1 MPPTIIDW
9 ALLVV
14 PYAGI
19 VSVLVWHRRNRVI
32 RTTEVVTFDG
42 PTSCVR

>member
-1 MPPTIIDW
+1 MLPPTLIDW

-19 VSVLVWHRRNRVI
+19 VATLTWHFRHRDR
-32 RTTEVVTFDG
+32 
-42 PTSCVR
+42 